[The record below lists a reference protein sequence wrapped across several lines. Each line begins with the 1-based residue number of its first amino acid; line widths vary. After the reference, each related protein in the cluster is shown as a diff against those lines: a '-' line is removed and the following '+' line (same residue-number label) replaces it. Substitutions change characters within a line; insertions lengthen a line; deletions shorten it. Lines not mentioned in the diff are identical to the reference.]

1 MDIRQLTYFLA
12 IAEVGQ
18 ITAAAKRLRMAQPP
32 LSQQLRLLEE
42 ELGVKLVER
51 GARSIRLTGAGELLR
66 DRARQIISLTD
77 SAIREIEDYAKGLTG
92 TLTIGTVSSSG
103 AALLE
108 ERLSDFHQAYAGVKF
123 ELHEGNTFAVLDMLR
138 KGIVEVGIVRTPFP
152 TASLECL
159 YVDSEP
165 MVAVMAPGLAGPD
178 DVSPL
183 PVGSLAGRPL
193 ILYRRFESLIR
204 EACGLAGFEPEV
216 FCLNDDARTTLQ
228 WAKAGLGIGL
238 VPESAIRIAGS
249 GGLLVREISS
259 DVLKTRI
266 AAIWMKDKYL
276 SAPAARFL
284 ESFGKLPPSAS
295 FKEQE
300 EADKID

>member
-12 IAEVGQ
+12 IAEEGQ
-18 ITAAAKRLRMAQPP
+18 ITAAAKRLQMAQPP

-66 DRARQIISLTD
+66 NRARQIVSLTD

-92 TLTIGTVSSSG
+92 TLSIGTVSSSG

-152 TASLECL
+152 SAPYECL
-159 YVDSEP
+159 FVDPEP
-165 MVAVMAPGLAGPD
+165 MIAVMAPKLAWQGGTAPIE
-178 DVSPL
+178 
-183 PVGSLAGRPL
+183 VGELEGKPL
-193 ILYRRFESLIR
+193 ILYRRFEAMIR
-204 EACGLAGFEPEV
+204 EACGAAGFEPEI
-216 FCLNDDARTTLQ
+216 FCLNDDARTTLL

-238 VPESAIRIAGS
+238 VPESAVRMVGS
-249 GGLLVREISS
+249 GALVVRAIQSEA
-259 DVLKTRI
+259 LKTRI

-276 SAPAARFL
+276 SAPAGRFL
-284 ESFGKLPPSAS
+284 ECFGKPPAP
-295 FKEQE
+295 K
-300 EADKID
+300 

>member
-12 IAEVGQ
+12 IAEEGQ
-18 ITAAAKRLRMAQPP
+18 ITAAAKRLQMAQPP

-51 GARSIRLTGAGELLR
+51 EARNVRLTGAGELLR
-66 DRARQIISLTD
+66 DRAQQIISLTE
-77 SAIREIEDYAKGLTG
+77 SAMREIEDYAKGLTG
-92 TLTIGTVSSSG
+92 TLSIGTVSSSG

-108 ERLSDFHQAYAGVKF
+108 EKLADFHRAYAGVKF

-152 TASLECL
+152 SAPFECL
-159 YVDSEP
+159 YMEPEP
-165 MVAVMAPGLAGPD
+165 MVAVMTPELAWEDGT
-178 DVSPL
+178 SPIRINE
-183 PVGSLAGRPL
+183 LAQRPL
-193 ILYRRFESLIR
+193 ILYRRFEAMIR
-204 EACGLAGFEPEV
+204 EACGLVGFEPEI
-216 FCLNDDARTTLQ
+216 FCLNDDARTTLH

-238 VPESAIRIAGS
+238 VPESALRIAGS
-249 GGLLVREISS
+249 GNLITREIAS

-276 SAPAARFL
+276 SAPAGKFL
-284 ESFGKLPPSAS
+284 EYFGKLP
-295 FKEQE
+295 
-300 EADKID
+300 ADKPGTGQNR

>member
-12 IAEVGQ
+12 IAEEGQ
-18 ITAAAKRLRMAQPP
+18 ITAAAKRLQMAQPP

-66 DRARQIISLTD
+66 DRARQIVSLTD
-77 SAIREIEDYAKGLTG
+77 SVVREIEDYAKGLTG
-92 TLTIGTVSSSG
+92 TLSIGTVSSSG

-108 ERLSDFHQAYAGVKF
+108 ERLADFHQAYAGIKF

-152 TASLECL
+152 TAPFECL
-159 YVDSEP
+159 YVEPEP
-165 MVAVMAPGLAGPD
+165 MTAVMTPELAWEEGN
-178 DVSPL
+178 SPI
-183 PVGSLAGRPL
+183 GISELARRPL
-193 ILYRRFESLIR
+193 ILYRRFEAMIR

-216 FCLNDDARTTLQ
+216 FCLNDDARTTLL

-238 VPESAIRIAGS
+238 VPESALRIADS
-249 GGLLVREISS
+249 GNLIAREIIS
-259 DVLKTRI
+259 DALKTRI

-276 SAPAARFL
+276 SAPAGKFL
-284 ESFGKLPPSAS
+284 ECFGKLP
-295 FKEQE
+295 
-300 EADKID
+300 ADKPGIGKNR